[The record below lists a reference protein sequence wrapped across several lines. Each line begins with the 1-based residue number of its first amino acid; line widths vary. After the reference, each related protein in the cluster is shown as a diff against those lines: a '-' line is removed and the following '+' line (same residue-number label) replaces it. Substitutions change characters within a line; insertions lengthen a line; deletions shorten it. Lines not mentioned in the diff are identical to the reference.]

1 MRMSRSKSDLTNNRS
16 ALTRETGRVALFG
29 TSEDS
34 EYLMLD
40 LDQVQ
45 PNPNQPRKYF
55 EKDAL
60 NGLASSIAERGVLQ
74 PILVKE
80 IERGV
85 FEIIAGERRWRASKI
100 AGKTQIP
107 SLVVKTDDSTLLAVL
122 ENLQREDLDAVETA
136 QALATLIKSYKS
148 THESL
153 GRLLGK
159 SQSYVTR
166 TLHILNLHRT
176 ILVEY
181 QNNRHVPMTM
191 LAELASIEDLD
202 EQLRLWEKAKSGL
215 SVAGIREMKQGRA
228 PAADKTNRF
237 TKATVRFTKDLALLK
252 EQGWPLEQ
260 DQREMLLRLR
270 DEINALLA

>member
-1 MRMSRSKSDLTNNRS
+1 MSRSKSDLTNNRG

-45 PNPNQPRKYF
+45 TNPNQPRKYF
-55 EKDAL
+55 DEDSL

-107 SLVVKTDDSTLLAVL
+107 SLVVKTDDATLLAVL

-159 SQSYVTR
+159 SQTYVTR
-166 TLHILNLHRT
+166 TLHILDLHKT

-181 QNNRHVPMTM
+181 QNNRHVAMTM
-191 LAELASIEDLD
+191 LAELASIEDPD

-215 SVAGIREMKQGRA
+215 SVAGVREMKQGRA
-228 PAADKTNRF
+228 PAVDKTNRF
-237 TKATVRFTKDLALLK
+237 TKATMRFTKDLVLIR
-252 EQGWPLEQ
+252 EQGGALEQ
-260 DQREMLLRLR
+260 DQRELLLRLR
-270 DEINALLA
+270 DEINALLT

>member
-1 MRMSRSKSDLTNNRS
+1 MSRSKSDLTNNRS

-45 PNPNQPRKYF
+45 SNPNQPRKYF
-55 EKDAL
+55 DKDAL

-107 SLVVKTDDSTLLAVL
+107 SLVVKTDDATLLAVL

-136 QALATLIKSYKS
+136 QALATLIKSYLDIRASRHLPS
-148 THESL
+148 TMFGSA
-153 GRLLGK
+153 
-159 SQSYVTR
+159 R
-166 TLHILNLHRT
+166 T
-176 ILVEY
+176 
-181 QNNRHVPMTM
+181 
-191 LAELASIEDLD
+191 AAG
-202 EQLRLWEKAKSGL
+202 GL
-215 SVAGIREMKQGRA
+215 FSTAGSEHAHLYGS
-228 PAADKTNRF
+228 T
-237 TKATVRFTKDLALLK
+237 
-252 EQGWPLEQ
+252 
-260 DQREMLLRLR
+260 
-270 DEINALLA
+270 LLAPGGRRGCTSGCWRPDVTLPVDL

>member
-1 MRMSRSKSDLTNNRS
+1 MRMSRSKSDLTNNRG

-45 PNPNQPRKYF
+45 TNPNQPRKYF
-55 EKDAL
+55 DEDSL

-107 SLVVKTDDSTLLAVL
+107 SLVVKTDDATLLAVL

-153 GRLLGK
+153 GKLLGK
-159 SQSYVTR
+159 SQTYVTR
-166 TLHILNLHRT
+166 TLHILDLHKT

-181 QNNRHVPMTM
+181 QNNRHVAMTM
-191 LAELASIEDLD
+191 LAELASIEDPD

-215 SVAGIREMKQGRA
+215 SVAGVREMKQGRA
-228 PAADKTNRF
+228 PATDKTNRF
-237 TKATVRFTKDLALLK
+237 TKATVRFTKDLVLMR
-252 EQGWPLEQ
+252 EQGWSLEQ
-260 DQREMLLRLR
+260 DQRELLLRLR